1 MKKHD
6 GILTTLGIILA
17 LFYLVVVVMSFIGTV
32 TSDLKR
38 KQSIVDKDKYIEELE
53 ETVNQQEK
61 EIEELKNQINNQN

>member
-6 GILTTLGIILA
+6 GILTALIILA
-17 LFYLVVVVMSFIGTV
+17 LFLLVVVVMSLIGPV
-32 TSDLKR
+32 KADLKR

-53 ETVNQQEK
+53 ETVDQQEK

>member
-53 ETVNQQEK
+53 ETVDQQEK

>member
-6 GILTTLGIILA
+6 GILTTLIILA
-17 LFYLVVVVMSFIGTV
+17 LFLLVVVVVSLIGTV
-32 TSDLKR
+32 EADLKR

-53 ETVNQQEK
+53 ETVDQQEK

>member
-6 GILTTLGIILA
+6 GILTTLIILA
-17 LFYLVVVVMSFIGTV
+17 LFLLVVVVMSLIGPV
-32 TSDLKR
+32 KADLKR

-53 ETVNQQEK
+53 ETVDQQEK

>member
-6 GILTTLGIILA
+6 EILTALIILA
-17 LFYLVVVVMSFIGTV
+17 LFLLVVVVMSLIGPV
-32 TSDLKR
+32 KADLKR

-53 ETVNQQEK
+53 ETVDQQEK

>member
-6 GILTTLGIILA
+6 GILTTLIILA
-17 LFYLVVVVMSFIGTV
+17 LFLLVVVVMSLVGTV
-32 TSDLKR
+32 EADLKR

-53 ETVNQQEK
+53 ETVDQQEK

>member
-1 MKKHD
+1 MKKQD
-6 GILTTLGIILA
+6 ESLTTLGIILA
-17 LFYLVVVVMSFIGTV
+17 LFLLIVVVMSFIGTV

-53 ETVNQQEK
+53 ETVDQQEK

>member
-1 MKKHD
+1 MKKQD
-6 GILTTLGIILA
+6 ESLTTLGIILA
-17 LFYLVVVVMSFIGTV
+17 LFLLVVVVMSFIGTV

-53 ETVNQQEK
+53 ETVDQQEK